1 MLLELEI
8 RDFAIIDRLSLT
20 LRPGLNVL
28 TGETGAG
35 KSIIIDALGAVLGDR
50 TGADVVRTG
59 ASRSTVDATFDIS
72 QMSRRSEL
80 AAAMDELGIEAEE
93 GTLILSREIAAAGRN
108 NARVN
113 GRAVTAGALQRLGR
127 LLVDIHGQSE
137 HLSLLRP
144 EQHLLL
150 VDQYAGTT
158 KAREEF
164 SGLVT
169 RIRAL
174 RTQIELIE
182 RGSRDRAQRVDLLE
196 FQVGEIYAAEL
207 RIGEEEELINER
219 RVLSSAER
227 LATEASEAFVLL
239 NGGDVEEILP
249 ALQAAKKAS
258 HLIEGLATIDE
269 SLESLSA
276 RLNEQVFLLEDLAA
290 EIRIYRD
297 EIEADPLRLELVE
310 ERLDLLQKLKRKY
323 GETIADVIAYGAHA
337 QQELESLTGGEG
349 SVDAIRSRLDALE
362 EVAGSAAQRL
372 SKSRADASV
381 RMAKDIER
389 AIAELDMGHAKMEV
403 RVSQRDDPD
412 GLRLTPNRAPVAF
425 DSTGADHVEFLLAPN
440 LGEQLKPL
448 ARVASGGEMA
458 RLMLAI
464 KSTLSDADSTPTL
477 VFDEVDTGVGGRSG
491 KIVGEKLWDLTHAH
505 QVLVITHLSQI
516 AAYGDAHY
524 QITKRDKAGLTV
536 SSVHEI
542 SGPERIEELA
552 EMLSGKPPTPTSRR
566 NAEELLERIEDW
578 KRNQTEAIA
587 PTG

>member
-1 MLLELEI
+1 
-8 RDFAIIDRLSLT
+8 
-20 LRPGLNVL
+20 
-28 TGETGAG
+28 
-35 KSIIIDALGAVLGDR
+35 
-50 TGADVVRTG
+50 VRTG
-59 ASRSTVDATFDIS
+59 ASRATVDATFDIS
-72 QMSRRSEL
+72 RVSRKSDL

-93 GTLILSREIAAAGRN
+93 GTLILSREIASAGRN
-108 NARVN
+108 NARIN

-164 SGLVT
+164 SGLVS

-174 RTQIELIE
+174 RGQIELIE

-196 FQVGEIYAAEL
+196 FQVGEIAAAEL
-207 RIGEEEELINER
+207 RIGEEEELLNER

-227 LATEASEAFVLL
+227 LATDASEALVLL
-239 NGGDVEEILP
+239 NGGDVEELLP
-249 ALQAAKKAS
+249 ALQAAKKAT

-269 SLESLSA
+269 SLESLST

-290 EIRIYRD
+290 EIRVYRD

-323 GETIADVIAYGAHA
+323 GESIADVIAYGAQA
-337 QQELESLTGGEG
+337 QLELESLTGGEG

-372 SKSRADASV
+372 SKSRSDASV
-381 RMAKDIER
+381 RMAKDIEH

-403 RVSQRDDPD
+403 RVSQRDDPN
-412 GLRLTPNRAPVAF
+412 GLRLSPNRVPVAF

-464 KSTLSDADSTPTL
+464 KSILSDADSTPTL

-524 QITKRDKAGLTV
+524 QITKRDKAGATV

-542 SGPERIEELA
+542 SGQERIEELA

-578 KRNQTEAIA
+578 KRNQAEAIA

>member
-1 MLLELEI
+1 MLIELEI
-8 RDFAIIDRLSLT
+8 RDFAIIERLSLA

-59 ASRSTVDATFDIS
+59 ASRATVDATFDIS
-72 QMSRRSEL
+72 RVSRKSDL

-108 NARVN
+108 NARIN

-164 SGLVT
+164 SGLVS

-174 RTQIELIE
+174 RGQIELIE

-196 FQVGEIYAAEL
+196 FQVGEIAAAEL

-227 LATEASEAFVLL
+227 LATDASEALILL
-239 NGGDVEEILP
+239 NGGDVEELLP
-249 ALQAAKKAS
+249 ALQAAKKAT

-269 SLESLSA
+269 SLESLST

-290 EIRIYRD
+290 EIRVYRD

-323 GETIADVIAYGAHA
+323 GESIVDVIAYGEQA

-349 SVDAIRSRLDALE
+349 SVDAIRSRLEALE

-372 SKSRADASV
+372 SKSRSDASV
-381 RMAKDIER
+381 RMAKDIEH

-403 RVSQRDDPD
+403 RVSQRDDPN
-412 GLRLTPNRAPVAF
+412 GLRLSPNRALVAF
-425 DSTGADHVEFLLAPN
+425 DATGADHVEFLLAPN

-464 KSTLSDADSTPTL
+464 KSILSDADSTPTL

-524 QITKRDKAGLTV
+524 QITKRDKAGATV

-542 SGPERIEELA
+542 SGQERIEELA
-552 EMLSGKPPTPTSRR
+552 EMLSGKPPTPISRR

-578 KRNQTEAIA
+578 KRNQAETIA